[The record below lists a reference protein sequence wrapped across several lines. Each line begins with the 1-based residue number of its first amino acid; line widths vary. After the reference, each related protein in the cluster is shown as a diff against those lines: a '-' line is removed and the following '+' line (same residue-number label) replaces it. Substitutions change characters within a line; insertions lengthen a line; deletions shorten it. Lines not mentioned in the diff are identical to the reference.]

1 MTGDDVWGAR
11 GMRSNGRI
19 RSVAVAVL
27 VAATI
32 GAGISPVVAGRRR
45 RPPPLT
51 LQGRGSVDEAWL
63 TGANPGDH
71 ITLMQHRTAVA
82 NDANPGTADSLGSL
96 IIRNLTPGP
105 GYRWVDTTTGQ
116 RTPSF
121 SVLAPGRTPRPSRP
135 STPANPCTRG

>member
-1 MTGDDVWGAR
+1 
-11 GMRSNGRI
+11 MRSNGRI

-27 VAATI
+27 VVATI
-32 GAGISPVVAGRRR
+32 GAGISPVVAGAEAATT
-45 RPPPLT
+45 T

-82 NDANPGTADSLGSL
+82 NDANPGTADALGSL
-96 IIRNLTPGP
+96 IIRDLTPGP
-105 GYRWVDTTTGQ
+105 GYRWVDTSTGQ
-116 RTPSF
+116 QTPRSRCWRRG
-121 SVLAPGRTPRPSRP
+121 ATPRPTRP